1 MILANLE
8 VPRIHLKLWI
18 HGKRHIGKCAHWV
31 QCRILAADTLSFE
44 LIFTEVITPSPVGQA
59 FLALLVEEYF
69 VGIDT
74 LAFGCCF
81 ACKARLQW
89 NSDSSSSS
97 AASSSGASGQ

>member
-8 VPRIHLKLWI
+8 VPRIHLKPWI

-44 LIFTEVITPSPVGQA
+44 LTSTEVITPSPVGQT
-59 FLALLVEEYF
+59 FLELLVEEYF

-74 LAFGCCF
+74 LAFGCCSTCI
-81 ACKARLQW
+81 ALLQ
-89 NSDSSSSS
+89 
-97 AASSSGASGQ
+97 